1 MNESL
6 TELRDEHIKQ
16 LMFKKDIKWYE
27 ELRTLLDFCEEHK
40 VPRKHAQ
47 KFIENNIK
55 LCG

>member
-1 MNESL
+1 MNERL

-27 ELRTLLDFCEEHK
+27 ELRWILDYCEEHK
-40 VPRKHAQ
+40 LPRRVAQ

-55 LCG
+55 FLG